1 MFRRGNPAGSGF
13 VTPPGFEARGRI
25 SPHMCGRVVNME
37 HETTTWYGEPA
48 IRVRLDYDEA
58 REYLALDEDAIEV
71 LDSLTESERGV
82 LVQEL
87 RLVPL
92 REVAEY
98 AIGTDGEPTE
108 HLSPLTAA
116 TTIWIDDDY
125 DEALY
130 TLGGID
136 RWAYLEVLD
145 RAARIIARE
154 VRAWD
159 TEDVARLVELLA
171 RLDEIVD
178 RADGRVELQ
187 DYVRMDWLPSA
198 PIPEGVDTAYPVWA
212 VDKQGMALV
221 GPGADEIESVEE
233 VRAYCVEHARRM
245 KGIPLRCHKC
255 SHSWLYRGGSQYRT
269 TCPACHITVYIDRCE
284 ITLAEIT
291 RG

>member
-1 MFRRGNPAGSGF
+1 
-13 VTPPGFEARGRI
+13 
-25 SPHMCGRVVNME
+25 ME
-37 HETTTWYGEPA
+37 HETTAWNGEPA

-58 REYLALDEDAIEV
+58 REYLALDEDWIAY

-108 HLSPLTAA
+108 HLPSLTAA
-116 TTIWIDDDY
+116 TTTRTEDDY

-130 TLGGID
+130 ALEGID
-136 RWAYLEVLD
+136 RAAYLEVLD
-145 RAARIIARE
+145 RAARIIAQE

-159 TEDVARLVELLA
+159 TEDISDLVGLLT
-171 RLDEIVD
+171 RLDGIGE
-178 RADGRVELQ
+178 RADRRVGAE
-187 DYVRMDWLPSA
+187 DYVQMDALPSA

-212 VDKQGMALV
+212 VDKRGMALV
-221 GPGADEIESVEE
+221 GPGADEVESVEE
-233 VRAYCVEHARRM
+233 VRAACEEHARRM

-255 SHSWLYRGGSQYRT
+255 GHAWTYRGGSQYRT
-269 TCPACHITVYIDRCE
+269 TCPACHITVYLDKCE
-284 ITLAEIT
+284 ISHAELAALLA
-291 RG
+291 R

>member
-1 MFRRGNPAGSGF
+1 MQ
-13 VTPPGFEARGRI
+13 
-25 SPHMCGRVVNME
+25 

-71 LDSLTESERGV
+71 LDSLTESERDEM
-82 LVQEL
+82 LLEL
-87 RLVPL
+87 HLVPL

-130 TLGGID
+130 TLEGIN

-159 TEDVARLVELLA
+159 TEDISDLVELLTK
-171 RLDEIVD
+171 LDETAA
-178 RADGRVELQ
+178 RADLRAE
-187 DYVRMDWLPSA
+187 DYVRVDSLPSA
-198 PIPEGVDTAYPVWA
+198 PIPEGVDTGYPVWA
-212 VDKQGMALV
+212 VDKHGQALV
-221 GPGADEIESVEE
+221 GPGADEVESIEE
-233 VRAYCVEHARRM
+233 VRAYCEEHARRM
-245 KGIPLRCHKC
+245 EGIPLRCHKC
-255 SHSWLYRGGSQYRT
+255 GHSWLYRGGSQHRT
-269 TCPACHITVYIDRCE
+269 TCPACHITVYIDKCE
-284 ITLAEIT
+284 ISLAEMA
-291 RG
+291 RGE